1 LVFGVFSVFLLLFD
15 KKSFKAG
22 ICDAA
27 KACNNNSIDAKRKNP
42 GVYTFIITQQTDN
55 ATDNQTSRRQRH
67 QK

>member
-1 LVFGVFSVFLLLFD
+1 LLFD

-27 KACNNNSIDAKRKNP
+27 KACNNNNSIDAKKKKIPASTR
-42 GVYTFIITQQTDN
+42 FIITQQTDS
-55 ATDNQTSRRQRH
+55 ATHNQTSRRQNH

>member
-27 KACNNNSIDAKRKNP
+27 KACNNNSIDAKRKK
-42 GVYTFIITQQTDN
+42 
-55 ATDNQTSRRQRH
+55 SRRLH
-67 QK
+67 VYHHPTN